1 MQKQIIK
8 SILDNGMVVLV
19 YPRAMVP
26 KVSMQL
32 WYRVGSK
39 NEKMGEKG
47 LAHFLEHML
56 FKGTKHL
63 SESDINLITH
73 KLSGYCNAFTSQ
85 DATMYLFD
93 VPSQNW
99 DQVLALYAECMQ
111 YARLDQQHLNSE
123 LKAVIQELKMFQD
136 DYAGVLLENLI
147 ASIFTSHPYCY
158 PIIGFKQDLWTLD
171 RDALVRFYKK
181 YYVPNNATLVVVGDV
196 NAHEVLEKAHQIFNA
211 IPAAHEHHKDVSY
224 WHEELAAHRVK
235 LYRPVENPI
244 FICVWVVPGLAQRND
259 YLANV
264 VMWLLAQGKGSRL
277 YQKIVDERHLA
288 TDLSAS
294 LQTFF
299 EYGLLI
305 LEFQLIHAQVATT
318 IEEII
323 AQEIAKFIEQG
334 FSAQELLRA
343 QKKVE
348 MECLS
353 LFEDN
358 QQLAN
363 AIGETFLATGDEH
376 YIMTYLDHHSA
387 DLGHDSKNFLS
398 RFLRRT
404 VMHTG
409 LLMPISEA
417 EQIHFDQLQAATN
430 AMDAHILAAK
440 ERHTPVESG
449 ILAHQIS
456 SKTPVAFSYPRA
468 QQTQLNNGLTVLY
481 CHDASLPTIEIVLDF
496 KAKYFYEPATLQGLG
511 RCTSLLLL
519 EGTKHMTGYEFALQL
534 ESYGMSLH
542 IDPGYISLSLLK
554 DDLPQGLE
562 FLRMIL
568 MDALCDAQSL
578 MKIKNQMRTD
588 LDAFWDEPTEFV
600 QQLAHEQVYKHHPY
614 SKNFLGTWETLEAIS
629 HQDVVS
635 WYRTMLVPGG
645 ATLAIAGDIQGY
657 VIPELVEH
665 TLGAWRGD
673 CPASLAFPPLHPLHA
688 GEVTRCIPRDQVVIC
703 FVGLSVAR
711 MHEDFDKLILF
722 EQIFSGGVLNSMSSR
737 LFMLRE
743 ETGLFYGISGS
754 LVTHADEQPGMVT
767 ITTMVSQDRVQEAI
781 IRIKQVIDEAI
792 DTITPQ
798 EFEQAKD
805 ALINS
810 LSDGFATHQQ
820 TALSFLFQHRYGLP
834 ADYFSTRASVF
845 AAITMADM
853 VSVVKR
859 VLVSDKLVCI
869 KIGRI

>member
-1 MQKQIIK
+1 MQKQVIK
-8 SILDNGMVVLV
+8 GILDNGMVVLV
-19 YPRAMVP
+19 HPRTTVP

-93 VPSQNW
+93 MPSQNW
-99 DQVLALYAECMQ
+99 DQMLPLYAECMQ
-111 YARLDQQHLNSE
+111 HARLDQQHLNSE

-136 DYAGVLLENLI
+136 DYSGVLLEGLI
-147 ASIFTSHPYCY
+147 ASIFATHPYCY
-158 PIIGFKQDLWTLD
+158 PIIGFKQDLWALD

-181 YYVPNNATLVVVGDV
+181 YYVPNNATLIVVGDV
-196 NAHEVLEKAHQIFNA
+196 NVDEVLEKAHHVFNA
-211 IPAAHEHHKDVSY
+211 IPAAPEPRKDVHC
-224 WHEELAAHRVK
+224 WHEELVAHRVT

-244 FICVWVVPGLAQRND
+244 FMCVWVIPGLSERND

-264 VMWLLAQGKGSRL
+264 VMWLLAQGKGSRV
-277 YQKIVDERHLA
+277 YQKIVDELHLA
-288 TDLSAS
+288 TDLSATM
-294 LQTFF
+294 QTFF

-305 LEFQLIHAQVATT
+305 LEFQLIDAQAATT
-318 IEEII
+318 IEEVI
-323 AQEIAKFIEQG
+323 AQEIAKLIEKG
-334 FSAQELLRA
+334 PSAQELLRA

-348 MECLS
+348 MEYLS

-363 AIGETFLATGDEH
+363 ALGETFLATGDEH
-376 YIMTYLDHHSA
+376 YIMTYLDHRGA
-387 DLGHDSKNFLS
+387 DLMLDSKNFLS
-398 RFLRRT
+398 RFVRQT

-417 EQIHFDQLQAATN
+417 EQIHFDQLQASAN
-430 AMDAHILAAK
+430 AMDARILATK
-440 ERHTPVESG
+440 ERQAPVESG
-449 ILAHQIS
+449 VLVQQVV
-456 SKTPVAFSYPRA
+456 SKAPAAFSYPRA
-468 QQTQLNNGLTVLY
+468 LQTMLHNGLTVLY
-481 CHDASLPTIEIVLDF
+481 CYDASLPTIEMVIDF
-496 KAKYFYEPATLQGLG
+496 KAKYFYEPMTLQGLS

-542 IDPGYISLSLLK
+542 IDPGYISLSLRK
-554 DDLPQGLE
+554 DDVCRGLE
-562 FLRMIL
+562 FLRMIV
-568 MDALCDAQSL
+568 MDALCDEQSL

-588 LDAFWDEPTEFV
+588 LAAFWDEPTEFV
-600 QQLAHEQVYKHHPY
+600 QQLAHEQVYQHHPY
-614 SKNFLGTWETLEAIS
+614 SKNVLGTWETIEAIS
-629 HQDVVS
+629 HKDVVS

-645 ATLAIAGDIQGY
+645 ATLAIAGDMQGY
-657 VIPELVEH
+657 AIPALVEDS
-665 TLGAWRGD
+665 LGGWRGEA
-673 CPASLAFPPLHPLHA
+673 PAAVSFPPLHPLHA
-688 GEVTRCIPRDQVVIC
+688 HEVTRSIPRDQVVIC
-703 FVGLSVAR
+703 FVGLSVSR
-711 MHEDFDKLILF
+711 MDEDFDKLVLF

-754 LVTHADEQPGMVT
+754 LVAHADEQPGMVA

-792 DTITPQ
+792 DTVTPQ
-798 EFEQAKD
+798 EFEQAKQ

-820 TALSFLFQHRYGLP
+820 TALSFLFQHRYGLS
-834 ADYFSTRASVF
+834 ADYFSTRSSVF

-859 VLVSDKLVCI
+859 ILASDKLVCI
-869 KIGRI
+869 KVGRI